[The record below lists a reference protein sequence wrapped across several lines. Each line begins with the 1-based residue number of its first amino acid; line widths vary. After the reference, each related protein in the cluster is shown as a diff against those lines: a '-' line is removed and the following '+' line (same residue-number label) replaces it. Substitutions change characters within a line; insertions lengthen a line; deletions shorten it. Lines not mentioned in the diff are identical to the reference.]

1 MKWTPRYKCQN
12 PFGILLHLSWSLLCM
27 YLWFLGG
34 TRGKEPIC
42 QWRRCKRWG
51 FDPWVR
57 KIPLEK
63 GMAIHSS
70 ILAWRIPRTE
80 EPGRLQSKGLQR
92 AEHDWVTN
100 TLKIPYG
107 WWLSGDL
114 EGEGEKGKWEVQIQ
128 NLSGSSLSWWLSTQS
143 FQKQFVISRENPGTI
158 VLLVDNF
165 SGALNQQVCASVIWQ
180 DRFENEFAFYIYV
193 EIY

>member
-1 MKWTPRYKCQN
+1 MGASLSADFPGGAVVKNLPVDARDK
-12 PFGILLHLSWSLLCM
+12 GGKGSIL
-27 YLWFLGG
+27 GQ
-34 TRGKEPIC
+34 E
-42 QWRRCKRWG
+42 
-51 FDPWVR
+51 D
-57 KIPLEK
+57 PLEK